1 MSNRKILHVID
12 TFWLGGAQQVVKRL
26 MENGDDHM
34 HVLALR
40 KTPEMI
46 DINHPHVKV
55 VDSNKKWNFSLAAK
69 NILAIIKNENIE
81 ILHCHLPK
89 SQTIGL
95 YVKWKH
101 PQITLIFQEQGDIMN
116 PFPFNWPV
124 YVLGRKKIELVI
136 ACSHAVARALSRK
149 TGFPKSKTV
158 VLHNPPAIQAKSPVE
173 SDDFSIGFA
182 GRITKH
188 KGWRDLLDGVDILA
202 KKHPDLSI
210 SLQMAGAGPEIEA
223 LISCAKSLPNNVH
236 FHHHGMM
243 HSMAD
248 FYRTIKVL
256 AVPSHLEPVGMVHL
270 EGMLCG
276 AAVIA
281 SNVEGMNEVLI
292 HGENALLFP
301 PKTPSAIAHTLERL
315 VDEKQR
321 KTLAE
326 SGRQS
331 VKRYAFSAF
340 KAALEKHYQN
350 ISAT

>member
-1 MSNRKILHVID
+1 MSKRKILHVID

-26 MENGDDHM
+26 MENSGDHL
-34 HVLALR
+34 HILALR

-46 DINHPHVKV
+46 DINHPKVTV
-55 VDSNKKWNFSLAAK
+55 VDSEKKWNFSLAAK
-69 NILAIIKNENIE
+69 TIQTIIKRENIE

-95 YVKWKH
+95 YIKWKH
-101 PQITLIFQEQGDIMN
+101 PHITLFFQEQGDVMN
-116 PFPFNWPV
+116 PIPFNWPV

-136 ACSHAVARALSRK
+136 ACSHAVSRALSHK

-158 VLHNPPAIQAKSPVE
+158 VLHNPPAIQAKAPVE
-173 SDDFSIGFA
+173 SNDFSIGFA

-188 KGWRDLLDGVDILA
+188 KGWRDLLDGVDIFA

-210 SLQMAGAGPEIEA
+210 SLQMAGVGPETEA
-223 LISCAKSLPNNVH
+223 LLTRAKSLPSNVH
-236 FHHHGMM
+236 FHHHGMV
-243 HSMAD
+243 HNMAD

-256 AVPSHLEPVGMVHL
+256 VVPSHLEPVGMVHL

-292 HGENALLFP
+292 DGENALLFP
-301 PKTPSAIAHTLERL
+301 PKTPSAIARTLERL
-315 VDEKQR
+315 INEEAR
-321 KTLAE
+321 KALADN
-326 SGRQS
+326 GRQS

-340 KAALEKHYQN
+340 QAALEKHYQN
-350 ISAT
+350 ISTT